1 MRQNMGLAHTPA
13 LSPGRGRII
22 RPRVADMNAL
32 DGRIASE
39 KKSEVAPTATEI
51 GKVRRV
57 GGRSPSPRGRG
68 AGWGRAFLL

>member
-1 MRQNMGLAHTPA
+1 
-13 LSPGRGRII
+13 
-22 RPRVADMNAL
+22 MNAL

-39 KKSEVAPTATEI
+39 KKSEVASTATEI

-68 AGWGRAFLL
+68 VGWGRAFLL